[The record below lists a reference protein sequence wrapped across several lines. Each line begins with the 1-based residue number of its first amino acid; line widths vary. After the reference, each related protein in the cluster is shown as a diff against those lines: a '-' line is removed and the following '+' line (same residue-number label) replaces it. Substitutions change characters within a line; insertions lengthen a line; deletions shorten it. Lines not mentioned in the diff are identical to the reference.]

1 MFQYHNCHVKVD
13 SYEINIFLLLPV
25 KKNSLSSLNKK
36 AYIRKNIQYNYGN
49 QT

>member
-13 SYEINIFLLLPV
+13 SYEINIFYYCQL

-36 AYIRKNIQYNYGN
+36 AYIRKNIQYNYGD